1 MEKFNTPYTMLDV
14 DILLEAIRNM
24 PKGTCLEK
32 AMLVAALRVI
42 RVNTW
47 GQPVSVIIRRARKT
61 ADGYEGVNM
70 MSKTTFVIPHE
81 YDKSENE
88 CYVFTSVATLD
99 PTTVRKVI
107 AVVASAELMHAVL
120 GKNLTEDVEFRM
132 VDTTTWTQTDGWK
145 SAEPQGAWFKNGIV
159 DDDPAAAPSVPY
171 AVKHPAEEASA
182 ESTPAAETTSTTSTT
197 DTKQSGTTTTT
208 TSTTEEAKKS

>member
-1 MEKFNTPYTMLDV
+1 MLNTPYTMLDV
-14 DILLEAIRNM
+14 DILLESIRNT

-47 GQPVSVIIRRARKT
+47 GQPVSVIIRKAQKT
-61 ADGYEGVNM
+61 ADGYEGVNL

-88 CYVFTSVATLD
+88 CYVFTMVSTLD
-99 PTTVRKVI
+99 PTVVRKVV
-107 AVVASAELMHAVL
+107 AVIASADLMHAVL
-120 GKNLTEDVEFRM
+120 GKNLNGDVEFRM
-132 VDTTTWTQTDGWK
+132 IDTTTWTQTDGWK

-171 AVKHPAEEASA
+171 AVKHPVEETPAEP
-182 ESTPAAETTSTTSTT
+182 TPAAEPANTNTTSTTSTT
-197 DTKQSGTTTTT
+197 TTDKSGTTT
-208 TSTTEEAKKS
+208 K

>member
-1 MEKFNTPYTMLDV
+1 MLNTPYTMLDV
-14 DILLEAIRNM
+14 DILLESIRNT

-47 GQPVSVIIRRARKT
+47 GQPVSVIIRKAQKT
-61 ADGYEGVNM
+61 ADGYEGVNL

-88 CYVFTSVATLD
+88 CYVFTAVATLE

-107 AVVASAELMHAVL
+107 AVIASAELMHAVL
-120 GKNLTEDVEFRM
+120 GKNLVEDVEFRM
-132 VDTTTWTQTDGWK
+132 IDTNGWTETEGYK
-145 SAEPQGAWFKNGIV
+145 SAQAQGAWFKNITE
-159 DDDPAAAPSVPY
+159 DDSAAAPSVAY
-171 AVKHPAEEASA
+171 AVKHPVEETAAE
-182 ESTPAAETTSTTSTT
+182 PAAAEPANTNTTSTTSTT
-197 DTKQSGTTTTT
+197 TTTDKSGTTT
-208 TSTTEEAKKS
+208 K